1 MHFKSLPEWLAWLE
15 TCHPREIDLGLDRI
29 RRVAERMGLLLRPE
43 GETPVV
49 VVGGTNGKG
58 SCATATAAL
67 LKAAGYSVGV
77 YTSPHLLAYNE
88 RIQID
93 GIPASDAEICQAFE
107 QIYAAS
113 HESPPVEPISL
124 TYFEYCTLAALL
136 VFRQRQVGA
145 MVLEVGLGGK
155 LDAVNIVD
163 ADVSIV
169 TSIDLDHQ
177 DWLGDNREDIGRE
190 KAGIYR
196 AGKPAICADL
206 QPPQTLLDTIS
217 TLGAIPCLRDKH
229 FGYQQDDDSRWT
241 WWGSAGQFPGQ
252 PLPQLPLPSMAA
264 ALEAVSRLG
273 IGIDNQ
279 SFATLAGLRVP
290 GRFQQLEWQDRRI
303 ILDVAHN
310 PAATAFLGR
319 RLADERNRYPSQKVF
334 GLVAMMSDK
343 DRHNS
348 LANLIECVDYW
359 YLADLTFIPRAAS
372 CELMANALAGLGVIA
387 TSSGEFESCLEQ
399 ILATSNPGDFIVIFG
414 SFYTVAA
421 GLQALQQAPVQSE
434 RLM

>member
-1 MHFKSLPEWLAWLE
+1 MQFQSLPEWLAWLE

-29 RRVAERMGLLLRPE
+29 RQVAERMGLPVTPVK
-43 GETPVV
+43 GGPVV

-58 SCATATAAL
+58 SCVTATAAL
-67 LKAAGYSVGV
+67 LRNAGYSVGV
-77 YTSPHLLAYNE
+77 YTSPHLLSYNE

-107 QIYAAS
+107 LIYAAS

-124 TYFEYCTLAALL
+124 TYFEFGTLAALL
-136 VFRQRQVGA
+136 IFKQRQVGA

-177 DWLGDNREDIGRE
+177 DWLGNNREDIGRE

-196 AGKPAICADL
+196 PGRPAICADS
-206 QPPQTLLDTIS
+206 QPPQSLLDAIS
-217 TLGAIPCLRDKH
+217 HVGAAACLRGKH
-229 FGYQQDDDSRWT
+229 FDYQQEDASHWS
-241 WWGSAGQFPGQ
+241 WWNESVKFTGQ

-264 ALEAVSRLG
+264 ALAAVARLG
-273 IGIDNQ
+273 VQVDTNA
-279 SFATLAGLRVP
+279 FAVLASVRVP
-290 GRFQQLEWQDRRI
+290 GRFQQFEWQGRRI

-310 PAATAFLGR
+310 PAATAFLAKGI
-319 RLADERNRYPSQKVF
+319 AVERARYPAQKTY

-343 DRHNS
+343 DRQNS
-348 LANLIECVDYW
+348 LANLLGSIDYW
-359 YLADLTFIPRAAS
+359 YLADITYIPRAAN
-372 CELMANALAGLGVIA
+372 CEQMGNTLTGLGVA
-387 TSSGEFESCLEQ
+387 PEFSGAFESCVEQ
-399 ILATSNPGDFIVIFG
+399 MLAKSNPGDFIVIFG

-421 GLQALQQAPVQSE
+421 GLQTLQPAPVSFE
-434 RLM
+434 RG